1 MRGRRGQMSIKWV
14 VGVVIAACAAVGAGI
29 GIMKIARAGVTV
41 TLAVEGPVVQAFYST
56 GTVAP
61 QREYPIKSNI
71 AGTLEDVRV
80 DKGDAVRA
88 GDVLAIVADSALDYQ
103 HSKALAELQEKIALA
118 DDKNSPVLHEYDARL
133 SATNEMLAIAQ
144 REQARLLKLA
154 EANAASQTDVDRATD
169 HLKQVW
175 IEAESI
181 KTQKAAKKLSLLRE
195 VKVAEAALKTAQWNL
210 DQQTVRSPIEGIVL
224 DRPTSRGTRVAI
236 NDHIMQIAD
245 LSPANL
251 VMRAAVDEEDK
262 NKVRLGQ
269 TVRMTLYSF
278 PDEVFRGIVDRI
290 YDKADESRRTFEVD
304 VRIMPVTVADAL
316 PFEIP
321 LLLEK
326 RFVFSPGMTGELA
339 FIMAAKDKA
348 IVVPSQALQA
358 GQIWGVH
365 DGRLVKLN
373 AAIGLKSVERV
384 EVKTGVNVGDRIVVS
399 PIGTLREGQA
409 VSVDV
414 IDPKVAAEMNRPKEK
429 EGTFRGF
436 N

>member
-1 MRGRRGQMSIKWV
+1 
-14 VGVVIAACAAVGAGI
+14 
-29 GIMKIARAGVTV
+29 
-41 TLAVEGPVVQAFYST
+41 
-56 GTVAP
+56 
-61 QREYPIKSNI
+61 
-71 AGTLEDVRV
+71 
-80 DKGDAVRA
+80 
-88 GDVLAIVADSALDYQ
+88 
-103 HSKALAELQEKIALA
+103 
-118 DDKNSPVLHEYDARL
+118 
-133 SATNEMLAIAQ
+133 
-144 REQARLLKLA
+144 
-154 EANAASQTDVDRATD
+154 
-169 HLKQVW
+169 
-175 IEAESI
+175 
-181 KTQKAAKKLSLLRE
+181 
-195 VKVAEAALKTAQWNL
+195 TAQWNL

>member
-195 VKVAEAALKTAQWNL
+195 VKVAEAALKTAQW
-210 DQQTVRSPIEGIVL
+210 
-224 DRPTSRGTRVAI
+224 
-236 NDHIMQIAD
+236 
-245 LSPANL
+245 
-251 VMRAAVDEEDK
+251 
-262 NKVRLGQ
+262 
-269 TVRMTLYSF
+269 
-278 PDEVFRGIVDRI
+278 
-290 YDKADESRRTFEVD
+290 
-304 VRIMPVTVADAL
+304 
-316 PFEIP
+316 
-321 LLLEK
+321 
-326 RFVFSPGMTGELA
+326 
-339 FIMAAKDKA
+339 
-348 IVVPSQALQA
+348 
-358 GQIWGVH
+358 
-365 DGRLVKLN
+365 
-373 AAIGLKSVERV
+373 
-384 EVKTGVNVGDRIVVS
+384 
-399 PIGTLREGQA
+399 
-409 VSVDV
+409 
-414 IDPKVAAEMNRPKEK
+414 
-429 EGTFRGF
+429 
-436 N
+436 